1 MKSPLSPLLLIAAL
15 LLGGWLSY
23 RIFTKPEKQVVESS
37 TVLLEKIE
45 AVTKL
50 ITVEGHFSE
59 IYNYSEN
66 QEGWTSYF
74 YGKKVLVR
82 VQATVS
88 AGYDLNSLKF
98 DADERTKTITMS
110 AWPEPKILS
119 IDHKL
124 DYYDISEGYFV
135 DLTPEDYTRINDRAK
150 ELIRENALKS
160 DLLTQAE
167 TQANSVRD
175 IIRFMVES
183 TGWKLVEAGKPG
195 FSQ

>member
-1 MKSPLSPLLLIAAL
+1 MRSPLQPLLLIAAL
-15 LLGGWLSY
+15 LLGGYLSY
-23 RIFTKPEKQVVESS
+23 RLFSKPEKQIQESS

-59 IYNYSEN
+59 IYDYREN

-82 VQATVS
+82 VQATVA
-88 AGYDLNSLKF
+88 AGYDLNNLKF
-98 DADERTKTITMS
+98 DADERTKTITMT
-110 AWPEPKILS
+110 AWPAPKILS

-135 DLTPEDYTRINDRAK
+135 NLTPADYNHINDRAK
-150 ELIRENALKS
+150 ENIREQALQS
-160 DLLTQAE
+160 DLLNQAE

-175 IIRFMVES
+175 IIRFMVEG
-183 TGWKLVEAGKPG
+183 TGWKLVEASKPAIE
-195 FSQ
+195 Q

>member
-1 MKSPLSPLLLIAAL
+1 MRSPIQPLLLIAAL

-23 RIFTKPEKQVVESS
+23 RLFSKPDNQAQESS

-59 IYNYSEN
+59 IYDYSEN
-66 QEGWTSYF
+66 QEGWSSYF

-88 AGYDLNSLKF
+88 AGYDLNNLKF
-98 DADERTKTITMS
+98 DADERTKTIVMS
-110 AWPEPKILS
+110 AWPQPKILS

-135 DLTPEDYTRINDRAK
+135 DITPQDYNRINDRAK
-150 ELIRENALKS
+150 ELIREAALKS
-160 DLLTQAE
+160 DLLNQAE

-183 TGWKLVEAGKPG
+183 TGWKLVEAGKPPLG
-195 FSQ
+195 Q